1 MSIQQIFGEY
11 LGKVTLP
18 LPYCFHS
25 MLQAKIILILLKD
38 DDSTFYAEMPLENWH
53 LQSDINKLPEILV
66 RKSGW

>member
-25 MLQAKIILILLKD
+25 VLQAKIMLILLKD
-38 DDSTFYAEMPLENWH
+38 DLTFYAEVPLENWH
-53 LQSDINKLPEILV
+53 LQSGINKLPEISV
-66 RKSGW
+66 RKSEW